1 MVSKEFFSIAV
12 LARER
17 GGGGKREREKEIYFI
32 LLGSRLGE
40 LLELRFE
47 II

>member
-17 GGGGKREREKEIYFI
+17 GGGGGEREKEIYFI